1 MDTFAMT
8 TKELIKAEIDNVD
21 DKYLDELYSI
31 IKNFVEAKTIP
42 QEGSFMSRL
51 KRIKIN
57 APEDFS
63 VNLDLYVSGEMNN
76 PAASCGVS
84 DYWS

>member
-1 MDTFAMT
+1 MT

-21 DKYLDELYSI
+21 DKYLDELYSV
-31 IKNFVEAKTIP
+31 IKTFVEARTVP
-42 QEGSFMSRL
+42 QKGGFMSRL

-63 VNLDLYVSGEMNN
+63 ANLDLYVSGEKRIE
-76 PAASCGVS
+76 
-84 DYWS
+84 